1 MGEEKVQTNKF
12 ATEANKLLAGKAIP
26 RDLAEALFKA
36 TLDHITEERTKDRLL
51 QTWLYTEINFCK
63 RQYWYFCKDGVYGSL
78 YSPAALMLLE
88 PDGEGSFK
96 TKGLPFANY
105 VKATE
110 VTLPYLITKI
120 EVGGTVIEY
129 TDAWLKKLTQRD
141 YKLLKV
147 HVDKMIAEAGGAI
160 MEGKKNG

>member
-1 MGEEKVQTNKF
+1 MTNP
-12 ATEANKLLAGKAIP
+12 APEANIVVLNNGTIVTFEKEMTHE
-26 RDLAEALFKA
+26 AEVARSDKMY
-36 TLDHITEERTKDRLL
+36 E
-51 QTWLYTEINFCK
+51 
-63 RQYWYFCKDGVYGSL
+63 GV
-78 YSPAALMLLE
+78 MLE